1 MASIGATILLFWLAL
16 KFLKYGI
23 TSAVSA
29 LTLSMLLISCFWSVF
44 FDDLFG
50 KIKNETVQIA
60 NTNIRVEEV
69 KGEIDSLYPNRQYP
83 FKPVYKIHISSM
95 KGKEICEI
103 NWNNGEGLF

>member
-29 LTLSMLLISCFWSVF
+29 ITLSMLLISCFWSVF

-69 KGEIDSLYPNRQYP
+69 KENI
-83 FKPVYKIHISSM
+83 KPLSTDLGCYKIHISSM

>member
-1 MASIGATILLFWLAL
+1 
-16 KFLKYGI
+16 
-23 TSAVSA
+23 
-29 LTLSMLLISCFWSVF
+29 MLLISCFWSVF

>member
-1 MASIGATILLFWLAL
+1 MTREKAMQIPALAGAVNEIA
-16 KFLKYGI
+16 
-23 TSAVSA
+23 
-29 LTLSMLLISCFWSVF
+29 
-44 FDDLFG
+44 
-50 KIKNETVQIA
+50 ETVA
-60 NTNIRVEEV
+60 NVPIKLYKRGAKRVEEV